1 MNELY
6 GEKKRRGSRRW
17 IYLTL
22 ALIVLAVFVLL
33 PKPATVRL
41 ALLVAPDHSVEMV
54 LALPK
59 GCRLVKV
66 YLRGNEHVPK
76 KGKLFTLDINNHK
89 FEIADFAD
97 QVEVEANIEPGY
109 ENRHAAIDWNLM
121 KGDKVLTV
129 FCSDVNKDIQ
139 RNDLE
144 LVFEVAGDPEVV
156 KNWNKI
162 VQLYPRTAQP
172 SAK

>member
-6 GEKKRRGSRRW
+6 KEKKPRSNRRW

-22 ALIVLAVFVLL
+22 ALIVVAVFVLL

-54 LALPK
+54 LSLPK
-59 GCRLVKV
+59 GCRLAKV

-76 KGKLFTLDINNHK
+76 KGKLFTLDINKHK

-97 QVEVEANIEPGY
+97 QVEIEANIEPGY
-109 ENRHAAIDWNLM
+109 ENRHAAIDWTLM
-121 KGDKVLTV
+121 KGEKVLTI
-129 FCSDVNKDIQ
+129 FYSDVNKEIQ

-144 LVFEVAGDPEVV
+144 LVFEVVGDPEIV
-156 KNWNKI
+156 KNWNNI
-162 VQLYPRTAQP
+162 VQLYPRVST